1 MELPQVGTGIN
12 YIKRVNMTKQIR
24 VLVDMDGVLV
34 DFGKQY
40 KLINGVY
47 PDEVYV
53 PGGPR
58 TPEKDRLWNQ
68 YVDKEG
74 FVDAPIHAGAIELI
88 QELSVLL
95 ALNKIGVIEIC
106 TSAGGKE
113 RQVDV
118 TRQKKSWLKSQDL
131 DDLTA
136 HIVQNGHKKAD
147 VIDKEKYHDI
157 LIDDTEMVV
166 ANFISHGGYGIMHT
180 STPETIKQLHSL
192 IESLS

>member
-1 MELPQVGTGIN
+1 
-12 YIKRVNMTKQIR
+12 
-24 VLVDMDGVLV
+24 MDGVLV

-58 TPEKDRLWNQ
+58 SPEKDRLWNK

-74 FVDAPIHAGAIELI
+74 FVDAPAREGAEDLCSELTRMFVRDKIHA
-88 QELSVLL
+88 
-95 ALNKIGVIEIC
+95 IEIC

-113 RQVDV
+113 RMEDV
-118 TRQKKSWLKSQDL
+118 ARQKRLWLKSQCL
-131 DDLTA
+131 DDLPA
-136 HIVQNGHKKAD
+136 HIVQNGYKKAD

-157 LIDDTEMVV
+157 LIDDTDRVLE
-166 ANFISHGGYGIMHT
+166 NFIAHGGYGIMHK
-180 STPETIKQLHSL
+180 STPDTIRQLHTLIDSL
-192 IESLS
+192 T